1 MFHLIKGCNMPK
13 WLKVVLYVLLS
24 ITLVYVIGLVIY
36 KVLEAIRWLLHAMT
50 EKKIWWVSVCII
62 FVLSLIFAIIL
73 EKTSD
78 IKPFTLLYEW
88 LLSVLNSI
96 KNLF

>member
-24 ITLVYVIGLVIY
+24 ITLVYVIGLVVY

-50 EKKIWWVSVCII
+50 EKKIWWVSLCII
-62 FVLSLIFAIIL
+62 FILSLIFAIIL

-78 IKPFTLLYEW
+78 IKPFTSIYER
-88 LLSVLNSI
+88 LLSILDSF